1 MWRHKVLRRSHCKS
15 YLLPHRLSCDI
26 SGLPLILSIRDAF
39 QQDMIGLSSCRC
51 HKLILAAWSD
61 VFAAMFKSGMK
72 EEMTDVVE
80 IACVNPDAMQSLIN
94 YCYSEHL
101 DIQPGNAL
109 EILQAADRFNISS
122 AVNLVSC
129 CAAILF
135 ILQKSVS
142 QGVGPPDCQMLHVC
156 ETSERRSLKS
166 SLLFLCKGRCSPE
179 HTSFQE
185 KLNSSPL
192 ACKRGHGCRMM
203 VFQVSSPLSGCMLCS
218 VSKQCRMLSLLRHV
232 GHGWLLPQHTILMAW
247 RSTAKISFAAT
258 SPISSKCIIFLKL
271 MRTSL

>member
-1 MWRHKVLRRSHCKS
+1 MSL
-15 YLLPHRLSCDI
+15 
-26 SGLPLILSIRDAF
+26 
-39 QQDMIGLSSCRC
+39 CRC

-129 CAAILF
+129 CAAILY
-135 ILQKSVS
+135 ILQNSVS
-142 QGVGPPDCQMLHVC
+142 QGVWPLIV
-156 ETSERRSLKS
+156 
-166 SLLFLCKGRCSPE
+166 RCCMSVR
-179 HTSFQE
+179 HQE
-185 KLNSSPL
+185 G
-192 ACKRGHGCRMM
+192 AR
-203 VFQVSSPLSGCMLCS
+203 
-218 VSKQCRMLSLLRHV
+218 
-232 GHGWLLPQHTILMAW
+232 
-247 RSTAKISFAAT
+247 
-258 SPISSKCIIFLKL
+258 
-271 MRTSL
+271 